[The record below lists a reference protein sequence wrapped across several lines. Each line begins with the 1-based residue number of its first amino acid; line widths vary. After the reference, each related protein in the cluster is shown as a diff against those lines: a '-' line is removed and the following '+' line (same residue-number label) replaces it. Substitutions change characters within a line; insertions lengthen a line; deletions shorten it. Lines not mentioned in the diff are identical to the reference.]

1 MQKGLNQM
9 LVKDSEKVGNMV
21 LFSYNCAIGVAG
33 WGAVMLFLHGGLREC
48 VFLLGGRYYG
58 RN

>member
-21 LFSYNCAIGVAG
+21 FFCNTNSD
-33 WGAVMLFLHGGLREC
+33 F
-48 VFLLGGRYYG
+48 
-58 RN
+58 

>member
-1 MQKGLNQM
+1 M